1 MSMYFED
8 VCADACAPTYYE
20 EMPPMMFGTVVLN
33 GMQVVQCALPVPGC
47 HDTTVVDIDKDVTVG
62 ENPRD
67 GTPLD
72 VLFAVPHTPAEAH
85 AFQGTM
91 TVLYLAHDGSMQ
103 ESSVELGAIQ
113 QGGGNVHVAHHVEGV
128 PVQMSVTVVHDL
140 RCVVDALSLVERQLV
155 AEVVGILEN
164 PRLNKEQGSLS
175 SVLINNKAKESV
187 LYDRVVGQLYNRSWS
202 EFLRAHE
209 EAFSVFYYSDA
220 DIRER
225 NLAPHIKRSDARVHV
240 AGRPARAVYAGDEAR
255 CAALRAGEEEL
266 KQFLIDTLA
275 QGDLSQRDLLA
286 ELKHCKGFTDL
297 LFPTSSLLMRFLT
310 CHRDTFLWTEGADE
324 PTRIGLVLEES
335 EPEPSVLS
343 EVPSEMP
350 CVMSEDMPS
359 EVPSELYM
367 APYVREPACDDINLA
382 AYLRAPSPATTPGPA
397 SAPDLDTYQ
406 CSLEQDEECAQSL
419 AASSEATTPGHTHSW
434 ASSQSQ
440 SEMLPL
446 HEDCADDSAACFE
459 RVPTNVSYRHD
470 PYSGGFVY
478 EQVA

>member
-187 LYDRVVGQLYNRSWS
+187 LYDRVVGERYNKSWS
-202 EFLRAHE
+202 DFLRAHSE
-209 EAFSVFYYSDA
+209 VFTVFYYEDA
-220 DIRER
+220 VIRDR
-225 NLAPHIKRSDARVHV
+225 NLAPHIKRSDARVHM
-240 AGRPARAVYAGDEAR
+240 AARPARLVHAGDEAR
-255 CAALRAGEEEL
+255 CAALRAGEADL
-266 KQFLIDTLA
+266 QAFLVDALSAGPLA
-275 QGDLSQRDLLA
+275 QKALLA
-286 ELKHCKGFTDL
+286 RLKHCRGFTEL
-297 LFPTSSLLMRFLT
+297 LFPTSSLLMRFLA
-310 CHRDTFLWTEGADE
+310 CHRDTFAWAAGADE
-324 PTRIGLVLEES
+324 PTRVGLAA
-335 EPEPSVLS
+335 EPECGEPAPSLI
-343 EVPSEMP
+343 
-350 CVMSEDMPS
+350 SED
-359 EVPSELYM
+359 EARWEDVDAAL
-367 APYVREPACDDINLA
+367 APGAEARRRQA
-382 AYLRAPSPATTPGPA
+382 R
-397 SAPDLDTYQ
+397 SA
-406 CSLEQDEECAQSL
+406 DEET
-419 AASSEATTPGHTHSW
+419 SSEATTPGHSHSW
-434 ASSQSQ
+434 ASSRSQ
-440 SEMLPL
+440 
-446 HEDCADDSAACFE
+446 ASAADLD
-459 RVPTNVSYRHD
+459 RVHSHVTYRHD
-470 PYSGGFVY
+470 PYAGGYVY
-478 EQVA
+478 EQVSCAA